1 MIEAKA
7 QRLEYVLA
15 LVEKW
20 LVTVD
25 GPESVPREDKHN
37 PVRQHNKRFSGTKV
51 DIFGKGLRPLAIVLN
66 SVTSPQGLSTR
77 SLVSSCGDK
86 VRTILPPPDQGD

>member
-1 MIEAKA
+1 LIFDF
-7 QRLEYVLA
+7 RLVA
-15 LVEKW
+15 
-20 LVTVD
+20 
-25 GPESVPREDKHN
+25 VPRKDKHN

-77 SLVSSCGDK
+77 SLVSSRGDN
-86 VRTILPPPDQGD
+86 VRTIFPPLIREIDLGL